1 MCALKSLMV
10 LVMSNTS
17 VRVCVPNSVLVTKV
31 LLKAS
36 HMVCIFLTDVLW
48 VAQFSLHQ
56 TFYNISFRQAR
67 CW

>member
-36 HMVCIFLTDVLW
+36 HMVCIFLTDVL
-48 VAQFSLHQ
+48 
-56 TFYNISFRQAR
+56 
-67 CW
+67 